1 MAKFIRFNDDFL
13 EKLRDQIS
21 LPELISR
28 EIKLKRSGRSF
39 TALCPFHD
47 EKGASFTVS
56 SERNTYR
63 CYGCPA
69 KGDAI
74 QWMRKRFHLSFYDAV
89 VKLAEEYRVELP
101 AAEVDGTDDKEKR
114 QRLGRY
120 YQVLKE
126 AARIYQSGL
135 AKSPRARSY
144 LHDSRGL
151 KEETIQEF
159 GLGVVTK
166 GVIGLLSKSGEEV
179 LIGAGLAA
187 RNDTG
192 IYDRFRQRIMFPIH
206 NESGNLIG
214 FAGRTLLANP
224 DKAPKYLN
232 SPETEIFHKG
242 KELYGLFQAK
252 AAIRKAGLAI
262 AVEGY
267 IDVISAHQE
276 GDKRVVAP
284 MGTAITKDQI
294 RRLFVHTDRI
304 VFAFDGDRAGRRAAL
319 SASVVLLEEIK
330 DGQSAQFLFLPEGED
345 PDTFIRTHGLAG
357 WEAALAAA
365 RPLSTF
371 LCDYV
376 AHRLDRSVPEQQVTA
391 ANKAKAILART
402 TKALMFRHAMRLK
415 FEDLVGVPLS

>member
-1 MAKFIRFNDDFL
+1 MAKFIVFNDSFL
-13 EKLRDQIS
+13 ERLRDQVN

-28 EIKLKRSGRSF
+28 EIKLKRSGRNF
-39 TALCPFHD
+39 VARCPFHED
-47 EKGASFTVS
+47 KRPSFSVS
-56 SERNTYR
+56 SERNTFR

-74 QWMRKRFHLSFYDAV
+74 EWMRKRFHLSFYDAV
-89 VKLAEEYRVELP
+89 ISLAKEYGVELP
-101 AAEVDGTDDKEKR
+101 AAEVDEVEDKEKR
-114 QRLGRY
+114 QRLGCY

-126 AARIYQSGL
+126 TARIYQSGL
-135 AKSPRARSY
+135 AKSPAAHAY
-144 LHDSRGL
+144 LHDTRGL
-151 KEETIQEF
+151 TEETVQAF

-166 GVIGLLSKSGEEV
+166 GVISLLTRSSEEV

-192 IYDRFRQRIMFPIH
+192 LYDRFRHRIMLPIH
-206 NESGNLIG
+206 NESGNLVG

-224 DKAPKYLN
+224 DRAPKYLN

-242 KELYGLFQAK
+242 KELYGLHQAK
-252 AAIRKAGLAI
+252 TAIRKAGLAI
-262 AVEGY
+262 IVEGY
-267 IDVISAHQE
+267 FDVISAHQE

-294 RRLFVHTDRI
+294 RRLYIHTDRI
-304 VFAFDGDRAGRRAAL
+304 TFAFDGDRAGRRAAL

-330 DGQSAQFLFLPEGED
+330 DGQTAQFLFLPEGED

-357 WEAALAAA
+357 WDAALLEA

-371 LCDYV
+371 LGDYV
-376 AHRLDRSVPEQQVTA
+376 AHRLDRSVPEQQVNA

-402 TKALMFRHAMRLK
+402 TKALMFRHALRLK

>member
-1 MAKFIRFNDDFL
+1 MAKFIRFNDAFL

-21 LPELISR
+21 LPELIGR

-89 VKLAEEYRVELP
+89 VKLAEDYRVELP
-101 AAEVDGTDDKEKR
+101 AADVDEPGDKEKR
-114 QRLGRY
+114 QRLGSY

-126 AARIYQSGL
+126 AARIYQNGL

-192 IYDRFRQRIMFPIH
+192 IYDRFRQRVMFPIH

-224 DKAPKYLN
+224 GKAPKYLN

-284 MGTAITKDQI
+284 MGTAVTKDQI

-376 AHRLDRSVPEQQVTA
+376 AHRLDRSVPELQVTA